1 MFFHNKK
8 NILIFLLLKL
18 HFYKLIQNQQCN
30 VIINLNTFEND
41 LNKRNN
47 NTIYDYKM
55 DIKTRNCKDSI
66 SNTLLVEKIETVLVN
81 NNTITAI
88 LSRKQ

>member
-30 VIINLNTFEND
+30 VINLNTFEND

-55 DIKTRNCKDSI
+55 DIKARNCKDSI

-88 LSRKQ
+88 LSRKH

>member
-66 SNTLLVEKIETVLVN
+66 SNTRLVEKN
-81 NNTITAI
+81 
-88 LSRKQ
+88 